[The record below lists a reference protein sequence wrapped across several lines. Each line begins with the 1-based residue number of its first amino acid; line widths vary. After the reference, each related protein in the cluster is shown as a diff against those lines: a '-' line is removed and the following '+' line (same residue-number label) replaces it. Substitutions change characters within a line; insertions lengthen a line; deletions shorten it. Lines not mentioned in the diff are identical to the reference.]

1 MDQQTLSD
9 LEIKIASELAELGKD
24 TPYVA
29 DANEPDPRYLGYGVR
44 APAMRTYLAGLKPAL
59 ASLPIESKVDLAQ
72 KLIQSGYGEQKN
84 VALFLLE
91 DASNYFAPNNF
102 DLLEAIFLGLHG
114 WSKIDGFT
122 KQFLPAILSQHPEP
136 VLDLVGQWNNSS
148 DLWLRRASVVLFTRK
163 LAKDPNLKDIALAH
177 CQNLLHDPEHLVQ
190 TGVGW
195 CLRDLMRSHKTEVL
209 DFVTALRRQGVTSKI
224 TLYALRDI
232 KGSERDRALAVRPK
246 KG

>member
-122 KQFLPAILSQHPEP
+122 
-136 VLDLVGQWNNSS
+136 D
-148 DLWLRRASVVLFTRK
+148 RRAHV
-163 LAKDPNLKDIALAH
+163 
-177 CQNLLHDPEHLVQ
+177 
-190 TGVGW
+190 
-195 CLRDLMRSHKTEVL
+195 
-209 DFVTALRRQGVTSKI
+209 
-224 TLYALRDI
+224 
-232 KGSERDRALAVRPK
+232 
-246 KG
+246 